1 MPAGKVYLLGICGT
15 FMAGLAGIAREL
27 GYSVHGCD
35 KAAWPPMSEQLASH
49 NIGLDQPCSALSLD
63 GYDVYIVG
71 NAMCRGDDAVET
83 LLTQR
88 IPIHSGPQ
96 WLFEQVLQYRRV
108 LCIAGTH
115 GKTTTAS
122 MLAWILE
129 FAGMQPGFL
138 IGGVPINFGVSA
150 RLGQSDLF
158 VIEGDE
164 YDTAFFDKRS
174 KFIHYRPQVLVLN
187 NLEFDHADIFKDLDA
202 IKTQFHHLLKTLM
215 ANAVVLVRAG
225 ETALQDVLEQGLWSQ
240 CEYFDLGDKNADW
253 QARKRDDGFEGFEI
267 LHKGRQQGCCRWKL
281 SGDHNIADAIGAIAA
296 AAHVGVP
303 TQTALQALESF
314 EGVRRRLEVCGTYQG
329 VTVYDDFAHHP
340 TEIKASIEALRC
352 QNVPRVL
359 VAFDPRSNTMKAG
372 KHNHIL
378 GDAFNEADHL
388 FFYSAPDLDW
398 SVGPVLGKAK
408 TQYSYYGDVAQLKH
422 AIIEELREGDH
433 LLIMSN
439 GDFCGL
445 KDQLI
450 DSLQ

>member
-27 GYSVHGCD
+27 GYFVQGCD
-35 KAAWPPMSEQLASH
+35 KAAWPPMREQLASH
-49 NIGLDQPCSALSLD
+49 NIVLDQPCRASSLD

-71 NAMCRGDDAVET
+71 NAMCRGDESVEA
-83 LLTQR
+83 LLSR
-88 IPIHSGPQ
+88 RMPICSGPQ
-96 WLFEQVLQYRRV
+96 WLYEQVLQYRRV
-108 LCIAGTH
+108 LCVAGTH

-202 IKTQFHHLLKTLM
+202 IKTQFHHLLKTLV
-215 ANAVVLVRAG
+215 ADAVVLVRAFDA
-225 ETALQDVLEQGLWSQ
+225 ALQDVLEQGLWSQ
-240 CEYFDLGDKNADW
+240 CEYFDLGNNTADW
-253 QARKRDDGFEGFEI
+253 QACKRDGGFEI
-267 LHKGRQQGCCRWKL
+267 SHKGKQQGGCRWKL
-281 SGDHNIADAIGAIAA
+281 SGDHNIADAVGAIAA

-303 TQTALQALESF
+303 PQTALQALESF
-314 EGVRRRLEVCGTYQG
+314 EGVRRRLEVCGTYKG

-340 TEIKASIEALRC
+340 TEIKASIEAVRTRK
-352 QNVPRVL
+352 VPRVL
-359 VAFDPRSNTMKAG
+359 VAFEPRSNTMKAG
-372 KHNHIL
+372 KHNRVL
-378 GDAFNEADHL
+378 GAAFDEADRL
-388 FFYSAPDLDW
+388 FFYSPPDLDW
-398 SVGPVLGKAK
+398 SAAAVLEK
-408 TQYSYYGDVAQLKH
+408 TKTRYSYHNDIAQLKH
-422 AIIEELREGDH
+422 AIIEELAQGDH

-439 GDFCGL
+439 GDFGGL

-450 DSLQ
+450 DSLR

>member
-1 MPAGKVYLLGICGT
+1 MPVGKVYLLGICGT

-27 GYSVHGCD
+27 GYFVKGCD
-35 KAAWPPMSEQLASH
+35 KAAWPPMSEQLAAH
-49 NIGLDQPCSALSLD
+49 NISLDRPCEASSLD

-71 NAMCRGDDAVET
+71 NAMCRGNPSIEA
-83 LLTQR
+83 LLSQR
-88 IPIHSGPQ
+88 IPIYSGPQ
-96 WLFEQVLQYRRV
+96 WLYEQVLQHRRV
-108 LCIAGTH
+108 LCVAGTH

-202 IKTQFHHLLKTLM
+202 IKTQFHHLLKTL
-215 ANAVVLVRAG
+215 AADTVVLVRAG
-225 ETALQDVLEQGLWSQ
+225 EIALQDVLEQGLWSQ
-240 CEYFDLGDKNADW
+240 CEYFDLGDKTADW
-253 QARKRDDGFEGFEI
+253 QARKHSDGFEVSRKSQ
-267 LHKGRQQGCCRWKL
+267 LQGYCHWKL
-281 SGDHNIADAIGAIAA
+281 SGNHNIADALGAIAA

-303 TQTALQALESF
+303 PQTALQALESF
-314 EGVRRRLEVCGTYQG
+314 EGVRRRLEVCGTYKG
-329 VTVYDDFAHHP
+329 ITIYDDFAHHP
-340 TEIKASIEALRC
+340 TEIKASIEALRA
-352 QNVPRVL
+352 QEVPRVL
-359 VAFDPRSNTMKAG
+359 VAFEPRSNTMKAG

-378 GDAFNEADHL
+378 GDAFDEADRL
-388 FFYSAPDLDW
+388 FFYSPPDLDW

-408 TQYSYYGDVAQLKH
+408 TRYSYYGNVAQLRH

-439 GDFCGL
+439 GNFCGL

-450 DSLQ
+450 DSLAP